1 MKVRKYSL
9 LFLFLLGIIELC
21 NAQFEGRIEYAMSYQ
36 TSDVELKMYE
46 DALPKKC
53 TLLIHNEHLRFEQA
67 LAGGG
72 KQAFVANANLGTSIL
87 LMNFLG
93 QEFQVKMDE
102 SELLQLK
109 KTKKLQMIESEKTKM
124 IAGYLCKEAFAIDG
138 ADTLHIFYSPDIQ
151 TPTILPQFESLK
163 GLPLQYEVVKG
174 SLNILY
180 VCTEVKTESV
190 SLENF
195 EVSDKIKEIPFAEFA
210 RSFAI
215 SK

>member
-1 MKVRKYSL
+1 MKIRKYSIL
-9 LFLFLLGIIELC
+9 FVFLFGIVELC
-21 NAQFEGRIEYAMSYQ
+21 NAQFEGKIEYAISYQ
-36 TSDVELKMYE
+36 TNDSQLKMYE
-46 DALPKKC
+46 DALPKKS

-72 KQAFVANANLGTSIL
+72 KQAFVSNSSLGTSIL

-102 SELLQLK
+102 DDMMMLEK
-109 KTKKLQMIESEKTKM
+109 AKKLKIIEGRKTKM
-124 IAGYLCKEAFAIDG
+124 IAGHICKEAFAIDG
-138 ADTLHIFYSPDIQ
+138 PDTLQIFYSPDIQ
-151 TPTILPQFESLK
+151 TPTILPQFEDLK

-174 SLNILY
+174 KLHIKY
-180 VCTEVKTESV
+180 VCTEVKIESV
-190 SLENF
+190 ALTNF
-195 EVSDKIKEIPFAEFA
+195 EVSDEIKEIPFTEFA